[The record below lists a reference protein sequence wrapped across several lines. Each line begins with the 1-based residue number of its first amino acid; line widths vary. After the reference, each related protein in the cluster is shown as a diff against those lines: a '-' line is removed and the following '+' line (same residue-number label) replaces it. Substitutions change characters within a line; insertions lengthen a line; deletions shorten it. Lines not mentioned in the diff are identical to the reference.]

1 MTKSQNTNSWY
12 QNIVP
17 IIGILI
23 AALLLE
29 KFKTQKLKSM
39 LGVNDLKKELPSIGS
54 VLLIIA
60 HPDDEIMFWT
70 PTIQTFLG
78 NNITLKILCLSN
90 GNYNG
95 LGELREKEFD
105 DISRALN
112 LPDNQILNMQELQ
125 DNINLKWE
133 PSIVSEQIEEF
144 LKNNEDVKTIITFD
158 GNGVTKHPNHISC
171 YDGLKYYL
179 NKHSD
184 ECKKNKIKVYTLD
197 SFNFILQYTII
208 VPLLNALFKRHGFY
222 LMTFFNSYKYMR
234 YYKTQFNLL
243 RKAHVLLSGYSYFN
257 SYTKLEY

>member
-70 PTIQTFLG
+70 PTIRTFLG

-112 LPDNQILNMQELQ
+112 LPDNQILNIL
-125 DNINLKWE
+125 IY
-133 PSIVSEQIEEF
+133 VF
-144 LKNNEDVKTIITFD
+144 LKYN
-158 GNGVTKHPNHISC
+158 
-171 YDGLKYYL
+171 
-179 NKHSD
+179 
-184 ECKKNKIKVYTLD
+184 
-197 SFNFILQYTII
+197 
-208 VPLLNALFKRHGFY
+208 
-222 LMTFFNSYKYMR
+222 
-234 YYKTQFNLL
+234 
-243 RKAHVLLSGYSYFN
+243 
-257 SYTKLEY
+257 